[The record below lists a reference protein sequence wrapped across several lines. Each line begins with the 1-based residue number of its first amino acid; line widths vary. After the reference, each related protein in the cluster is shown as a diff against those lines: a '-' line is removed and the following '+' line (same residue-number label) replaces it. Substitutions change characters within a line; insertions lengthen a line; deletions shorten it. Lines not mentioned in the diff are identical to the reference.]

1 MNALALDV
9 GLKRIGVALCVDEKI
24 AIPLDGILRKNRN
37 QAVNEVKKLFL
48 TYNVSLLIV
57 GIPKGGES
65 EEEMTKRIKHFVSLL
80 EFDKKIVFV
89 DESFSSKEALNL
101 GVANSRKKDAKLDS
115 LAALIMIKDYF
126 AL

>member
-37 QAVNEVKKLFL
+37 QAANEVKKLFL

-57 GIPKGGES
+57 GIPKGGKS

-101 GVANSRKKDAKLDS
+101 GVTNSRKKDAKLDS

>member
-24 AIPLDGILRKNRN
+24 AIPLNGILRKNRN
-37 QAVNEVKKLFL
+37 QAANEVKKLFL

-57 GIPKGGES
+57 GIPKGGKS

-101 GVANSRKKDAKLDS
+101 GVTNSRKKDAKLDS

>member
-1 MNALALDV
+1 MNVLALDV

-37 QAVNEVKKLFL
+37 QAANEVKKLFL

-57 GIPKGGES
+57 GIPKGGKS

-101 GVANSRKKDAKLDS
+101 GVTNSRKKDAKLDS